1 MPLHRFANLTFFG
14 VLLAASL
21 IVSGCSNSSNASTAA
36 EDAESLEMYKEA
48 KSITEKITVTPN
60 RIFMAVDNSG
70 SMQTARTDAPK
81 ISDVLTVLDLSSRT
95 GGNFAIS
102 NICSQ
107 SNKPL
112 LRLTLSP
119 PPSLSKDISK
129 HLDELSNDD
138 TKAEEETEE
147 KPRKNP
153 FKVKKKKKEFK
164 EKMPKVLEEIR
175 ELEKRFEE
183 NYKKNRALV
192 KGFQPKLKKILNQP
206 RDCQFTDIKSSINRA
221 NLFLNEPN
229 TSETNNIR
237 KFAVFITDGQH
248 EVKPKSSKQGT
259 KIQVNEVEVFLVNGS
274 SDIGIFSSISHKR
287 FEAPSPAFK
296 VLVDL
301 MSKKE
306 DKEKQQSERKNK

>member
-21 IVSGCSNSSNASTAA
+21 IVSGCSNSSNVSTAA

-48 KSITEKITVTPN
+48 KSITEKISVPQN
-60 RIFMAVDNSG
+60 RLFIGVDNSG

-81 ISDVLTVLDLSSRT
+81 MADVKPVLDLLSRT
-95 GGNFAIS
+95 GGTLAIS

-112 LRLTLSP
+112 VRLTLLAP
-119 PPSLSKDISK
+119 PFIPQPPDKPSKD
-129 HLDELSNDD
+129 SNIDVF
-138 TKAEEETEE
+138 KARKKYEED
-147 KPRKNP
+147 KKN
-153 FKVKKKKKEFK
+153 FK
-164 EKMPKVLEEIR
+164 EKMPKFLKEIR
-175 ELEKRFEE
+175 KLEKQSEE
-183 NYKKNRALV
+183 NYKKNRALA
-192 KGFQPKLKKILNQP
+192 KRFQSELKKILNQP
-206 RDCQFTDIKSSINRA
+206 RNCQLTDIKSSINRA

-229 TSETNNIR
+229 TSETNNIS

-248 EVKPKSSKQGT
+248 ELNDVKPKNSKQAT
-259 KIQVNEVEVFLVNGS
+259 KIQINEEHVFLVNGS
-274 SDIGIFSSISHKR
+274 SDIGIFSSIPHKR

-301 MSKKE
+301 MGKKE
-306 DKEKQQSERKNK
+306 DNNTQQSEIKK

>member
-1 MPLHRFANLTFFG
+1 MPSYRFANLTFLG
-14 VLLAASL
+14 VLLIASL
-21 IVSGCSNSSNASTAA
+21 TVSGCSNSSNASTDAKY
-36 EDAESLEMYKEA
+36 AESLEMYKEA
-48 KSITEKITVTPN
+48 KSTTEKISVTQN
-60 RIFMAVDNSG
+60 RVFMAVDNSG

-81 ISDVLTVLDLSSRT
+81 ISHVLPALDSLSRT
-95 GGNFAIS
+95 GGNFGMS
-102 NICSQ
+102 TICSQ

-112 LRLTLSP
+112 LRVTLSA
-119 PPSLSKDISK
+119 PPSLSKDISNR
-129 HLDELSNDD
+129 LDELSNDD
-138 TKAEEETEE
+138 TKAEEEAEE

-175 ELEKRFEE
+175 ELEKQFEE

-206 RDCQFTDIKSSINRA
+206 RSCKFTDIKSSINRA

-248 EVKPKSSKQGT
+248 EVEPKNSKQAT
-259 KIQVNEVEVFLVNGS
+259 KIQIKKEHVFLVNGS
-274 SDIGIFSSISHKR
+274 SDIGIFSSIPHKR

-306 DKEKQQSERKNK
+306 DMEKQQSERKNK

>member
-1 MPLHRFANLTFFG
+1 MPLYRFVNLTFLG
-14 VLLAASL
+14 VLLIASL
-21 IVSGCSNSSNASTAA
+21 TVSGCSNSSNASTAA
-36 EDAESLEMYKEA
+36 EDAKLLKMYEEA
-48 KSITEKITVTPN
+48 ISTTEKMSVPQN
-60 RIFMAVDNSG
+60 RVFMAVDNSG

-81 ISDVLTVLDLSSRT
+81 ISHVLPVLNSLSLT
-95 GGNFAIS
+95 GGTLAIS

-112 LRLTLSP
+112 LRLTLSA
-119 PPSLSKDISK
+119 PPSLSKDIPT
-129 HLDELSNDD
+129 HPDEPSNDD
-138 TKAEEETEE
+138 KNKEEETEE

-175 ELEKRFEE
+175 ELEKQFEE

-206 RDCQFTDIKSSINRA
+206 RSCKFTDIKSSINRA

-248 EVKPKSSKQGT
+248 EVEPKNSKQGT

-296 VLVDL
+296 VLVDS
-301 MSKKE
+301 MGKKE
-306 DKEKQQSERKNK
+306 DEEKQQSERKNK

>member
-1 MPLHRFANLTFFG
+1 MPLYRYANLTFFG

-21 IVSGCSNSSNASTAA
+21 IVSSCSNFSNNSTDAKY
-36 EDAESLEMYKEA
+36 AESLEMYKEA
-48 KSITEKITVTPN
+48 KSTTEKISVIQN
-60 RIFMAVDNSG
+60 GVFMAVDNSG

-81 ISDVLTVLDLSSRT
+81 ISHVLTVLDLLSRT

-129 HLDELSNDD
+129 RLDELSNDD

-153 FKVKKKKKEFK
+153 FEVKKKKKEFK

-175 ELEKRFEE
+175 ELEKQFEE

-229 TSETNNIR
+229 TSETKNIR

-248 EVKPKSSKQGT
+248 EVEPKNSKQAT
-259 KIQVNEVEVFLVNGS
+259 KIQIKKEHIFLVNGS
-274 SDIGIFSSISHKR
+274 SDIGIFSSIPHKR

-301 MSKKE
+301 MGKKE
-306 DKEKQQSERKNK
+306 DENTQQS